1 MKRLLVIFIVV
12 AAIAAQIYE
21 TKALPLPGGSDDG
34 DKGPIAERERA
45 AYYGYGNG
53 YNYGHNG
60 YGGFQYG
67 HGQRRP
73 ASEQEEAAKKSS
85 NQSPQNPDMSYGC
98 RHAGHSPQLAYLC
111 QKRPGRN
118 Y

>member
-1 MKRLLVIFIVV
+1 MKRLLVIFIIV

-45 AYYGYGNG
+45 GNVKHAAYGYGYYVYPNG
-53 YNYGHNG
+53 GVHPYGDA
-60 YGGFQYG
+60 Y
-67 HGQRRP
+67 GQRRP

-85 NQSPQNPDMSYGC
+85 NQSPQDPDMSYGC
-98 RHAGHSPQLAYLC
+98 RRAGHSPQLAYLC
-111 QKRPGRN
+111 RKRA
-118 Y
+118 